1 MLSTKPGSGQML
13 RRTGVLKLGPAFSQR
28 RLVKEE
34 SVVRAEQGAGRLG
47 RGWRQEGKHNAESVG
62 PGGDNDSDKRSHQRT
77 CPNINHRKQIGV

>member
-13 RRTGVLKLGPAFSQR
+13 RRTGVLKLSPAFSQR

-47 RGWRQEGKHNAESVG
+47 SGWGQEGKRNAELVG
-62 PGGDNDSDKRSHQRT
+62 PGEGTVTQTSVPIREPAPILTTGSR
-77 CPNINHRKQIGV
+77 